1 MTLWN
6 YKFRIFLRK
15 SDVTLHHAAP
25 RLSFCS
31 VWHHSVGLNL
41 FWRNWRIVSCHH
53 LELCFYFFPGFIA
66 HLDIDFFLVVPCL
79 SALNDPNLY
88 ASLRMYTSYQISSWD
103 QSSCVLFVS
112 EMSIRFGLFFAR
124 CPAAYRRLTAMWHC
138 LLSLSKANFTGK
150 FMLRKR
156 VPLRGSSSCLLAA
169 LRNASTWMIA
179 QGTAM
184 AEIYKQAQYQMTGQS
199 PSIPLLKGA
208 PFCHLLGPHWKSS
221 VQWRF
226 LVPASFLCRNH

>member
-88 ASLRMYTSYQISSWD
+88 ASLRMYTSYLREIRAPVFYLSLRCPLDLDSFLPAVQLHTEGWQQCGTAYCLCPKPISLG
-103 QSSCVLFVS
+103 SSCWGSVCPCEAAVL
-112 EMSIRFGLFFAR
+112 
-124 CPAAYRRLTAMWHC
+124 
-138 LLSLSKANFTGK
+138 
-150 FMLRKR
+150 
-156 VPLRGSSSCLLAA
+156 
-169 LRNASTWMIA
+169 ASW
-179 QGTAM
+179 Q
-184 AEIYKQAQYQMTGQS
+184 
-199 PSIPLLKGA
+199 
-208 PFCHLLGPHWKSS
+208 H
-221 VQWRF
+221 
-226 LVPASFLCRNH
+226 